1 MSLVIFSGHIRLLKI
16 FFDNFCNRWFLEKL
30 AVESKFF
37 DGQWIKCVFM
47 A

>member
-1 MSLVIFSGHIRLLKI
+1 MSLVILRGNIRLLKI
-16 FFDNFCNRWFLEKL
+16 FFDDFCYRRFLEKL

-37 DGQWIKCVFM
+37 DGQWIKLAFM